1 EPWQRDELDDEE
13 TALREAVMAD
23 PFVSGLGVDLLDV
36 RLDTGD
42 NRRHSG
48 NVEATV
54 TARGATPRE
63 SVVDVVSR
71 MDGWQPTWASC
82 GRGLPAAATLLREV
96 AGTLVTVRLTGVEA
110 DEVEVALGLPIPEVP
125 SLDRH

>member
-1 EPWQRDELDDEE
+1 SVPHHLDGSWPEATPVELSETCVAGGTVDAPAPEPPFDPYPGDGGEPPLEEFEPWQRDELDDEE
-13 TALREAVMAD
+13 TALREAVMTD

-54 TARGATPRE
+54 IARGATPRE
-63 SVVDVVSR
+63 SVVDVISR
-71 MDGWQPTWASC
+71 M
-82 GRGLPAAATLLREV
+82 
-96 AGTLVTVRLTGVEA
+96 
-110 DEVEVALGLPIPEVP
+110 
-125 SLDRH
+125 